1 MAASSAD
8 ETGSCS
14 SDESP
19 RTAVAISHPA
29 VILTELYSHKCSV
42 GNCSFRALLW
52 EVFYEKVHFS
62 KLYFNLRNAHSL
74 VRGARQTVGYE

>member
-14 SDESP
+14 SDESF
-19 RTAVAISHPA
+19 RTAVVISHPA
-29 VILTELYSHKCSV
+29 VIIIELHSHKCSV

-52 EVFYEKVHFS
+52 EVFYEKVYFS
-62 KLYFNLRNAHSL
+62 QLYFNLRNAYSL
-74 VRGARQTVGYE
+74 VRGA